1 MSDSKQIA
9 IVGVGLIGGS
19 LGLAVRERGLAH
31 EVVGVGYR
39 EGTLKRAEA
48 RGAIDRWTLDLAD
61 GVSAADL
68 VVVCTPVGLVADKA
82 VEAARAMKPG
92 SVVTDVASTKAMIT
106 RKVEAALPDGI
117 AFVPAHPM
125 AGSEQRGNESA
136 RADLFEGATVIL
148 TPTERTPDDPANAV
162 RDLWTRLGASVEQL
176 DAATHDRIVAE
187 ISHFPHLVAPAV
199 VNAVSESSLPY
210 AATGMKDTT
219 RIAASDVPLWV
230 DIFRDNRR
238 NVLEALRRFGI
249 ELDHIREALERR
261 DWTALARS
269 LERARERRRALNG
282 QS

>member
-1 MSDSKQIA
+1 MSDSNEVA
-9 IVGVGLIGGS
+9 IIGVGLIGGS
-19 LGLAVRERGLAH
+19 LGLAVRERGLAD
-31 EVVGVGYR
+31 EVVGIGYR
-39 EGTLKRAEA
+39 EVTLERAEA

-61 GVSAADL
+61 GVSGADL

-82 VEAARAMKPG
+82 VEAAGAMKPG
-92 SVVTDVASTKAMIT
+92 SVVTDVASTKAMII
-106 RKVEAALPDGI
+106 RKVEAGLPDGI

-136 RADLFEGATVIL
+136 RADLFEGATVIV
-148 TPTERTPDDPANAV
+148 TPTERTPADAAARV
-162 RDLWTRLGASVEQL
+162 RGLWARLGAAVEQL

-249 ELDHIREALERR
+249 ELDRIREALERE
-261 DWTALARS
+261 DWPALAKC
-269 LERARERRRALNG
+269 LGRARERRRGLNG
-282 QS
+282 ES